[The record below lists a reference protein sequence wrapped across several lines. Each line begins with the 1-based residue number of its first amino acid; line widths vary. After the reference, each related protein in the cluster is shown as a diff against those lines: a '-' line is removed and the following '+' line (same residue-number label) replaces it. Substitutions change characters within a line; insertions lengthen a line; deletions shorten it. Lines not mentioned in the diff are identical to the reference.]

1 MSDYYPRMLYR
12 YVGEPDE
19 EYVIVTSESMEAR
32 KRRVGFHH
40 YSEEPNPPRKGQKA
54 KEVASEDEAVE
65 SPAIDGSPEAEGPA
79 AESSVSEAP
88 EGGAAT
94 QPPEAAGPA
103 S

>member
-12 YVGEPDE
+12 YVGEEDE
-19 EYVIVTSESMEAR
+19 EYVIVRTQSAEDG

-40 YSEEPNPPRKGQKA
+40 YNEPNPPRKGKKA

-65 SPAIDGSPEAEGPA
+65 NPAIDGSPEAEGPA
-79 AESSVSEAP
+79 NESPVSEAP
-88 EGGAAT
+88 EGGEAP